1 MKIKNVI
8 PYLAGI
14 GCLIIGIQ
22 LGKQIQMKKTK
33 PFPEIENKKENS
45 EDQMEERSY
54 IKLR

>member
-33 PFPEIENKKENS
+33 TFPEIDNKKEKS